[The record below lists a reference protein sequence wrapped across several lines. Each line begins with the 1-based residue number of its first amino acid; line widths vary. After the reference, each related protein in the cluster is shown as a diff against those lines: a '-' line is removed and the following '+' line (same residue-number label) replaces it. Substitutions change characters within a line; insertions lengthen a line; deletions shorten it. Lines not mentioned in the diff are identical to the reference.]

1 MGTAKGM
8 LHIQRQMDMLAL
20 LMMALIS
27 GLMIIVLLY
36 ACLCV
41 GVHVA
46 ESCECKLLNP
56 GQQVLVCSG

>member
-36 ACLCV
+36 ACWCV

-46 ESCECKLLNP
+46 ESGE
-56 GQQVLVCSG
+56 